1 MIPRYDSQS
10 SSFTGLTL
18 APYMSAAGASA
29 ADSPSSQQ
37 LQMPESSRL
46 LTTRIANIV
55 SQEAAA
61 AFAEN
66 IPSQQFQLSESSLLL
81 PTRRTNIVS
90 QQVAAPASAEDI
102 VASTGS
108 RPINLF
114 GRRTILGQEIQSDLA
129 QSSKRIKVD
138 EAPESSDQIQS
149 LPNADSSSLIAAA
162 SDAPKAIERT
172 NVVRKENILKKM
184 SINLLDTYSQI
195 SKDYQIKIDIKKQED
210 LRKLEIKKQEDLRKL
225 EIKKQEDLRLEAT
238 LLKQKQ
244 EDDFRKAGY
253 HVHKKLGSGVYGT
266 VYKVSNIIEQNPNIF
281 YAAKINAAIPGNP
294 QRQALY
300 AKVQRKESNLLESL
314 TAADKVGRAHIVPL
328 IKALELDTDVHCII
342 MELMESDLYNF
353 MKKRNFLFNIKE
365 LRQITLKLV
374 ENLAF
379 LSSQG
384 IIHADLKP
392 ENILMKDEGDLRIA
406 DFGTSLTSKRD
417 YMLIQSRFYR
427 APEVSARYPTLTP
440 KVDIWS
446 LGCIIFEI
454 FTGKVLFKSNAE
466 KSSGLEDCAHLV
478 CQTKILGQNTHVSKG
493 KLFRNIEQSQIPR
506 DYAKKAYDFINS
518 PCESRFD
525 AYITH
530 AKQRPLDQE
539 ELSLADLIK
548 RMLDFNPESRISP
561 EEALRHPFIMDLT
574 TSRDEIPAAKAS
586 TEEPAAACS
595 SSSRLTVSEESS
607 TAKESTED
615 SAAACASS
623 SSSKPT
629 VEKD

>member
-29 ADSPSSQQ
+29 AESPSSQQ
-37 LQMPESSRL
+37 LQIPESSRL
-46 LTTRIANIV
+46 LPTRIANIV

-66 IPSQQFQLSESSLLL
+66 IASQQFQLSESSRLL
-81 PTRRTNIVS
+81 PTRRANIVS
-90 QQVAAPASAEDI
+90 QQVAAVASAEDI

-149 LPNADSSSLIAAA
+149 LPNADSSSLIDAA

-195 SKDYQIKIDIKKQED
+195 SKDYQRKID
-210 LRKLEIKKQEDLRKL
+210 IKKQEDLRKL

-300 AKVQRKESNLLESL
+300 AKVQRRESDMLKSL
-314 TAADKVGRAHIVPL
+314 TAADSVGRAHIVPL
-328 IKALELDTDVHCII
+328 IKALEIDTDVHCII

-353 MKKRNFLFNIKE
+353 MKKRNFLFTLKE
-365 LRQITLKLV
+365 TRQITLKLV

-384 IIHADLKP
+384 LIHADLKP

-406 DFGTSLTSKRD
+406 DFGTSLTSKKD

-574 TSRDEIPAAKAS
+574 TSRDEIPAAKGS
-586 TEEPAAACS
+586 TEEPAAAS
-595 SSSRLTVSEESS
+595 SLSSRLTVSEESS